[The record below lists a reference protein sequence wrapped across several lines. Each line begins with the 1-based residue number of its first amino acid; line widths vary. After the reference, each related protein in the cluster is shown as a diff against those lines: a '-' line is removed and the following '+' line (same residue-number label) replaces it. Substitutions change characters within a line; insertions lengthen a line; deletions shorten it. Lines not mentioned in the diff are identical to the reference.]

1 MKKYLYV
8 IIVVIVALIYFLVPR
23 ATPTKEVVN
32 PDDENSSQ
40 VCTEGS
46 QRMVGANSFTCI
58 NGEWIYTGQDDNNK
72 G

>member
-23 ATPTKEVVN
+23 ATPT
-32 PDDENSSQ
+32 DENSSQ

-72 G
+72 E